1 MNVFFDT
8 NVLMDVLLQRH
19 PFVDESR
26 EVWFLAERGKVVGL
40 VSALSFPN
48 IYYVARKALGA
59 ETALS
64 MMSLLRD
71 TLTAV
76 PLDEQILNQAM
87 DAKFSDFEDAIQYF
101 PQPRS
106 LPRLRPPRAFARGI
120 PGRTRVRV
128 SPAGGPATVILRYIR
143 ILRLK
148 SSSRFSRCLRCT
160 RWLAA
165 RPAWQPSSRAAAM
178 TSDRSQ
184 ANQWNFGSGGI
195 GLVRSKR
202 PP

>member
-101 PQPRS
+101 S
-106 LPRLRPPRAFARGI
+106 ALRADAECLLTRNPDHFPASGLRAL
-120 PGRTRVRV
+120 
-128 SPAGGPATVILRYIR
+128 SPEE
-143 ILRLK
+143 
-148 SSSRFSRCLRCT
+148 F
-160 RWLAA
+160 LAA
-165 RPAWQPSSRAAAM
+165 HA
-178 TSDRSQ
+178 
-184 ANQWNFGSGGI
+184 FE
-195 GLVRSKR
+195 
-202 PP
+202 

>member
-19 PFVDESR
+19 LFVDKSR
-26 EVWFLAERGKVVGL
+26 EAWFLAERGKVVGL

-101 PQPRS
+101 SALRADAECLLTRNADHFPASS
-106 LPRLRPPRAFARGI
+106 L
-120 PGRTRVRV
+120 RVL
-128 SPAGGPATVILRYIR
+128 SPEE
-143 ILRLK
+143 
-148 SSSRFSRCLRCT
+148 FM
-160 RWLAA
+160 AA
-165 RPAWQPSSRAAAM
+165 HS
-178 TSDRSQ
+178 
-184 ANQWNFGSGGI
+184 FE
-195 GLVRSKR
+195 
-202 PP
+202 

>member
-8 NVLMDVLLQRH
+8 NVLMDVLLQRY
-19 PFVDESR
+19 PFVTESR
-26 EVWFLAERGKVVGL
+26 EVWFLAERGKVAGL

-87 DAKFSDFEDAIQYF
+87 DAKFPDFEDAIQYF
-101 PQPRS
+101 SARRADAECLLTRNVDHFPAS
-106 LPRLRPPRAFARGI
+106 GLRAL
-120 PGRTRVRV
+120 
-128 SPAGGPATVILRYIR
+128 SPEE
-143 ILRLK
+143 
-148 SSSRFSRCLRCT
+148 F
-160 RWLAA
+160 LAA
-165 RPAWQPSSRAAAM
+165 HS
-178 TSDRSQ
+178 
-184 ANQWNFGSGGI
+184 FE
-195 GLVRSKR
+195 
-202 PP
+202 

>member
-19 PFVDESR
+19 PFVDKSR

-59 ETALS
+59 KTALS

-76 PLDEQILNQAM
+76 PLDGQILNQAV

-101 PQPRS
+101 SARRADAECLLTRNADH
-106 LPRLRPPRAFARGI
+106 LPASGLR
-120 PGRTRVRV
+120 VL
-128 SPAGGPATVILRYIR
+128 SPEE
-143 ILRLK
+143 
-148 SSSRFSRCLRCT
+148 F
-160 RWLAA
+160 LAA
-165 RPAWQPSSRAAAM
+165 HS
-178 TSDRSQ
+178 
-184 ANQWNFGSGGI
+184 FE
-195 GLVRSKR
+195 
-202 PP
+202 